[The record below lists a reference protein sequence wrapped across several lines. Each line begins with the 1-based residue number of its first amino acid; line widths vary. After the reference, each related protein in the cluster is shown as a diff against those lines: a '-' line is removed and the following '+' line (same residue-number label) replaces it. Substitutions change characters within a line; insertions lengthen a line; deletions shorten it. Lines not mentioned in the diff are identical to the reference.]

1 VRALA
6 QRSAGAAKEIKVLIS
21 ASTQQVDLGVDL
33 VGRTGEALER
43 IIGQVAG
50 LNDLVL
56 DIATAAQEQSSGVQE
71 VNLAITDMDRV
82 TQQNAALVE
91 ESSAASVSLA
101 QEADSLAGLV
111 RQFKVDGESGRAAR
125 PARAA

>member
-1 VRALA
+1 
-6 QRSAGAAKEIKVLIS
+6 
-21 ASTQQVDLGVDL
+21 
-33 VGRTGEALER
+33 
-43 IIGQVAG
+43 
-50 LNDLVL
+50 VL